1 MKTMGERIL
10 NRRTELK
17 MSQQDVADKVG
28 VSRVAV
34 TKWESGQTGNLKLD
48 NLLKLCKLLN
58 LSIEYL
64 ILGGELRTYGAPKD
78 DHIHDQIDKEY
89 GLSIEQMSLER
100 TDAHKELDKVAEKD
114 LIQVTKI
121 IEAYNGTERRSKPR
135 NKRQGNSNK

>member
-48 NLLKLCKLLN
+48 NLLKLCKLLKPPPN
-58 LSIEYL
+58 FVL
-64 ILGGELRTYGAPKD
+64 IL
-78 DHIHDQIDKEY
+78 I
-89 GLSIEQMSLER
+89 
-100 TDAHKELDKVAEKD
+100 VAK
-114 LIQVTKI
+114 LM
-121 IEAYNGTERRSKPR
+121 
-135 NKRQGNSNK
+135 